1 MKGEKETQGDTQVAG
16 LWGGAICENGEPS
29 VRSHWGQSNNEI
41 GEGHVGTQDS
51 GTLNGTFQKG
61 VVIVGLELRKRLG
74 MEL

>member
-1 MKGEKETQGDTQVAG
+1 M
-16 LWGGAICENGEPS
+16 
-29 VRSHWGQSNNEI
+29 RSHWGQSNNEI

-61 VVIVGLELRKRLG
+61 VVVVGLELRKRLG